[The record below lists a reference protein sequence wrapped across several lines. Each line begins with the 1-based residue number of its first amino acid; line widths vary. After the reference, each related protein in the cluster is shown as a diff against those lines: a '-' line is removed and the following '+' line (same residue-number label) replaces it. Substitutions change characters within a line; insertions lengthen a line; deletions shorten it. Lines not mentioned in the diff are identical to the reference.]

1 MWPDRD
7 HGRGA
12 GLGRDLGKIVEP
24 GRGVVV
30 GVAVAVVVGVALG
43 VAVGIGVGLAA
54 PAQYFPPVFDGK
66 EAPNPPQT
74 IIWLPVHTAA
84 GSVRPA
90 GAPVVVVA
98 VQLSVLGS

>member
-1 MWPDRD
+1 MGRRRD
-7 HGRGA
+7 C
-12 GLGRDLGKIVEP
+12 GKIVEK
-24 GRGVVV
+24 GTGVVV
-30 GVAVAVVVGVALG
+30 GVAVAVAVAVVVGVALG
-43 VAVGIGVGLAA
+43 VAVGVGVGLAA
-54 PAQYFPPVFDGK
+54 AAQYLPPVFDGK